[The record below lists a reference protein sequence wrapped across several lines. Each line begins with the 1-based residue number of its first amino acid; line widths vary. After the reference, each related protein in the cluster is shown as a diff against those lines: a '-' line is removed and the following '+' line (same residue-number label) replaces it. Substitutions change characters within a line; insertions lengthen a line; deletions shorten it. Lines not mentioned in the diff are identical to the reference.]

1 MTEVKNGVLK
11 YYDDK
16 TENWVVVETEP
27 IAEKVV
33 EIMRDDWLAHKGQLD
48 VILLT
53 NIDPN
58 NELDIHVAVFYDT
71 SKQGTLIVDD
81 TENFKS
87 TLQFNLD
94 QVVNKLSNRKLFNIN
109 DFINRL
115 EQYDNLPE
123 QFELYGE
130 TEDNIDGKKVV
141 PSFKNITKNP
151 NITSALIMEDAKLEV
166 KYFYNGTPI
175 EKLKYIKANQ

>member
-1 MTEVKNGVLK
+1 MQAIPKI
-11 YYDDK
+11 YDK
-16 TENWVVVETEP
+16 ENEQWIELMAKP
-27 IAEKVV
+27 IAEEVV
-33 EIMRDDWLAHKGQLD
+33 KIMKDDWLKHKGQLN
-48 VILLT
+48 VLLLT
-53 NIDPN
+53 NTDPN

-115 EQYDNLPE
+115 EQYDSLPE

-130 TEDNIDGKKVV
+130 TEDNIDGKVTI

-151 NITSALIMEDAKLEV
+151 NITNALVMEDAKLEV

-175 EKLKYIKANQ
+175 EELKYKKANQ